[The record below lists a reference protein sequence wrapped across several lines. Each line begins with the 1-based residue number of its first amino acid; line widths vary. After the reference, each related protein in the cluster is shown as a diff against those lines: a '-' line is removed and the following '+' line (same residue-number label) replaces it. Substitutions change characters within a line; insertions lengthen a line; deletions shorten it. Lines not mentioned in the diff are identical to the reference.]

1 MAEIVKTRGSLYFL
15 RDVDYLTGEKGAYVK
30 IGIVRKDK
38 KTETRIKEHQTGNPR
53 GIIDEYTLADVPFVE
68 ALETHLHYHFNEHW
82 ITGEWF
88 HMDEEF
94 VKKVVVEEA
103 ERLRQE
109 QLTYERQIN
118 AAEALSAQLSNG
130 QTRKPNKVELKM
142 RDVHQLIKFNIEVAD
157 AKLKIAKSALIQ
169 SIGKYGS
176 VAEVFHLSKS
186 KDAIKFDATAF
197 KNANQV
203 LYDSYCFEKEGGFQ
217 KTFKVEGGPKLKIED
232 ETLYNKSKA
241 VPKESYSN
249 AQLSKDKKRSKKIEA
264 LHWAY
269 LEAQRA
275 SKLLDWELTK
285 LEAQLKTSCGHYDAI
300 DETCTWVRKQKDSTM
315 SFDEKLF
322 EEKEPKEYLKYLK
335 VKSGNFIGKIELTR
349 AYKPK

>member
-68 ALETHLHYHFNEHW
+68 ALETHLHYHFNDRW

-94 VKKVVVEEA
+94 VKKVVVKEA

-118 AAEALSAQLSNG
+118 VAEALSTQLSNG
-130 QTRKPNKVELKM
+130 DTREPNKVELKM
-142 RDVHQLIKFNIEVAD
+142 RDVHQLIKYNIEVAD

-176 VAEVFHLSKS
+176 VAQVFHLSKA

-217 KTFKVEGGPKLKIED
+217 KTFRGEPGFKLKTED
-232 ETLYNKSKA
+232 ESLYKQVKKL
-241 VPKESYSN
+241 PKEIYTVT
-249 AQLSKDKKRSKKIEA
+249 QIKKEKKRSKKIQT
-264 LHWAY
+264 LHWDY
-269 LEAQRA
+269 LKALREF
-275 SKLLDWELTK
+275 KLLDWELTK
-285 LEAQLKTSCGHYDAI
+285 IEAQLKATCGYYDGI
-300 DETCTWVRKQKDSTM
+300 KDVCTWVRKYKDPSP
-315 SFDEKLF
+315 SFNEKLF
-322 EEKEPKEYLKYLK
+322 EEQQPKEYLKYLK
-335 VKSGNFIGKIELTR
+335 VKSGNLIGRIELSR
-349 AYKPK
+349 AYPIS

>member
-38 KTETRIKEHQTGNPR
+38 STDARIKEHQTGNPR
-53 GIIDEYTLADVPFVE
+53 GIIDEFTLTDVPFVE
-68 ALETHLHYHFNEHW
+68 ALETQLHYHFNERW
-82 ITGEWF
+82 IAGEWF
-88 HMDEEF
+88 HMDEKF
-94 VKKVVVEEA
+94 VRKNVLKEA
-103 ERLRQE
+103 KRLQKE
-109 QLTYERQIN
+109 QLKFETQIN
-118 AAEALSAQLSNG
+118 LADSLSTQVSNG
-130 QTRKPNKVELKM
+130 ETRKPTKAELKL
-142 RDVHQLIKFNIEVAD
+142 RDAHQQVKLDIETAN
-157 AKLKIAKSALIQ
+157 ARLNIAKSQLLQA
-169 SIGKYGS
+169 IGKYGS
-176 VAEVFHLSKS
+176 VEGVFKLSKS

-197 KNANQV
+197 KNANQA
-203 LYDSYCFEKEGGFQ
+203 LYDSYCYEKEGGFQ
-217 KTFKVEGGPKLKIED
+217 KTFKVEGGPKLKTED
-232 ETLYNKSKA
+232 ETLYNKSRA

-249 AQLSKDKKRSKKIEA
+249 AQLGKNKKRSKKIEA

-269 LEAQRA
+269 LQALRA

-285 LEAQLKTSCGHYDAI
+285 LEAQLKISCGHYDAI

-335 VKSGNFIGKIELTR
+335 IKLGNFIGKIELTR
-349 AYKPK
+349 AYPIT